1 MMGTS
6 IVAPTGYPHPR
17 IVCKVFDPDQYEG
30 RSVEPSALQPVPD
43 DKPGEL
49 FIYLGEPKKTAA
61 VFFNFPEVV
70 ARPPRAASKYSMY
83 KTGTWCSGASLTVLV
98 SS

>member
-17 IVCKVFDPDQYEG
+17 IVCKVVDPDQYEG

-49 FIYLGEPKKTAA
+49 FIGGDCLAL
-61 VFFNFPEVV
+61 
-70 ARPPRAASKYSMY
+70 PR
-83 KTGTWCSGASLTVLV
+83 
-98 SS
+98 